1 MLNLDLSIV
10 VPIDLHRRT
19 RDIYKRIKHYVH
31 IFSDSNIKVIFGCN
45 SEPRYWVNKVKNLIA
60 LHANFQLCLVNAD
73 ASSLAKLRNTALDA
87 VKTEFVLFLDI
98 DIWPD
103 LNIIH
108 QAYEQVINH
117 PSKLGMFP
125 CLYLSKNGSKKI
137 GKWSTSEFIHSYYDF
152 RRDLIQHLAFPSS
165 ILLTDMASVKYIMGF
180 DEDYVGHGYEDFD
193 FMLRLFQHKKLIEY
207 TQDILIDEPYL
218 APLMS
223 TGLRALLAKPYLEI
237 LLSPCYFL
245 HVYHAKN
252 KEEHYYQR
260 REVNKNYFKTKFQSQ
275 ILVNSQMNKL
285 ELLQSFFDLFTDAKE
300 SPNYAVLWAQIKGY
314 KFRNNSSIIS
324 KFI

>member
-10 VPIDLHRRT
+10 VPIDLNRRT
-19 RDIYKRIKHYVH
+19 RDIYKRIKNYVH

-60 LHANFQLCLVNAD
+60 PHANFALCLVNAD
-73 ASSLAKLRNTALDA
+73 ASSLAKLRNTALTA
-87 VKTEFVLFLDI
+87 VETKFVLFLDI

-108 QAYEQVINH
+108 QAYKRVVNH
-117 PSKLGMFP
+117 PYMLGMFP
-125 CLYLSKNGSKKI
+125 CLYLSKNGSRKI

-165 ILLTDMASVKYIMGF
+165 IVLTDMASVKYIMGF
-180 DEDYVGHGYEDFD
+180 DEAYVGHGYEDFD

-207 TQDILIDEPYL
+207 TQDLLIDVPYL

-223 TGLRALLAKPYLEI
+223 TGLRALLAKPYLES

-245 HVYHAKN
+245 HIFHVKD
-252 KEEHYYQR
+252 KEEHYYR
-260 REVNKNYFKTKFQSQ
+260 CREINKNYFKTKFQNEVL
-275 ILVNSQMNKL
+275 INYQMHKL
-285 ELLQSFFDLFTDAKE
+285 DLLQSFFGLVIDEKE
-300 SPNYAVLWAQIKGY
+300 SPKYAALWAEIEGFKLRN
-314 KFRNNSSIIS
+314 KF
-324 KFI
+324 

>member
-1 MLNLDLSIV
+1 MLNSDLSIV
-10 VPIDLHRRT
+10 IPIDLHRRT
-19 RDIYKRIKHYVH
+19 RDIYNRIKNYVR
-31 IFSDSNIKVIFGCN
+31 IFSGSKIKIIFGCN

-60 LHANFQLCLVNAD
+60 PHTNFELCLVNAD

-87 VKTEFVLFLDI
+87 VKTKFVLFLDI
-98 DIWPD
+98 DILPD

-137 GKWSTSEFIHSYYDF
+137 GKWSTSDFIHSYYDF

-165 ILLTDMASVKYIMGF
+165 IVLTDMASVIYITGF
-180 DEDYVGHGYEDFD
+180 DEAYVGHGYEDFD
-193 FMLRLFQHKKLIEY
+193 FMLRLFQHKKMIEY
-207 TQDILIDEPYL
+207 TQDLLIDEPYL

-223 TGLRALLAKPYLEI
+223 TGLRALLAKPYLES
-237 LLSPCYFL
+237 LLTPCYFL
-245 HVYHAKN
+245 HIFHMKD
-252 KEEHYYQR
+252 KEEYYYQR

-275 ILVNSQMNKL
+275 ILVNSQINKL
-285 ELLQSFFDLFTDAKE
+285 DLLQSFFASLENEKE
-300 SPNYAVLWAQIKGY
+300 SSKYAALWAEIEGY
-314 KFRNNSSIIS
+314 RLRI
-324 KFI
+324 